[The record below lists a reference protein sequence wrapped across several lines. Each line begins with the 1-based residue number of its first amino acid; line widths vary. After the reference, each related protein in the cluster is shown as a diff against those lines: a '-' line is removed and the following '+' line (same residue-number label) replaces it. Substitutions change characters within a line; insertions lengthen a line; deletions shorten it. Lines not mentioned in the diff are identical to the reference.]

1 MKTKREFMD
10 EFMKGPIRGMG
21 VELPLLD
28 KDLNK
33 HYISI
38 YGTNHIFG
46 DTSYDTADENDLAA
60 YLEALKPEIGIDDPK
75 QEIID
80 AIAESEGAA
89 NWAGGKRFF
98 DDEDRITKII
108 NRKLMSG
115 FHKSTP
121 EFPNVKAFKEGM
133 PYYLEEA
140 IGWRD
145 AENAKYNDDGTVEVE
160 LPGKDNSKIL
170 YKYKAN
176 IKAPEKG
183 KDISAIVQGLN
194 AGKINEED

>member
-1 MKTKREFMD
+1 MKTKREFLD
-10 EFMKGPIRGMG
+10 EFMKGPIHGMG

-46 DTSYDTADENDLAA
+46 DNAYDTADENDLAA
-60 YLEALKPEIGIDDPK
+60 YLEALKPELGIDDPK
-75 QEIID
+75 QEILD
-80 AIAESEGAA
+80 AIAEGEGAA
-89 NWAGGKRFF
+89 NWDGGKRFF

-183 KDISAIVQGLN
+183 KDISAIVQGIN